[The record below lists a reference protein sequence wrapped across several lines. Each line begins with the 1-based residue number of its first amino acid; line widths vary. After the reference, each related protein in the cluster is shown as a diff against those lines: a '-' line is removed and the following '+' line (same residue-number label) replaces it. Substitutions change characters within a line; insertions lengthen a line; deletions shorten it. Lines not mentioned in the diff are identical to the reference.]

1 MFVLLN
7 LLEHGDELLELVDLI
22 DDEVTL
28 FLKVLGL
35 VGKLLLVF
43 EEGL

>member
-1 MFVLLN
+1 
-7 LLEHGDELLELVDLI
+7 LELVDLI

>member
-1 MFVLLN
+1 MFILLN